1 MMRAL
6 IILLFAVIALG
17 VAAANAEAAGPAT
30 MYKNPQ
36 CGCCE
41 EYAKYL
47 ERNGFEIKI
56 EPTVDL
62 ATIKKMARVPSK
74 LEACHTLAIDGYVV
88 EGHVP
93 VDTLNRLL
101 AEKPK
106 IRGIA
111 LPGMPMG
118 SPGMTGRKAGQ
129 FTIYEIS
136 DGVPEVYAVE

>member
-6 IILLFAVIALG
+6 LTLLFAVIALG
-17 VAAANAEAAGPAT
+17 TAAVNAEAAGPAT

-62 ATIKKMARVPSK
+62 SLIKKMARVPSR
-74 LEACHTLAIDGYVV
+74 LEACHTLAIDGYMV

-101 AEKPK
+101 TEKPQ
-106 IRGIA
+106 IRGIS
-111 LPGMPMG
+111 LPDMPMG